1 MDRPEMAARKNT
13 ILCVFDMTSPRIS
26 ALEVHEWVFETLQVN
41 ERLVTMLQI
50 DGARRHVYIKFSE
63 QVEVM
68 RILKGMNGTA
78 EYKHSNG
85 VISTVKLEIAGL
97 GVRRVRVANLPPEL
111 PHAELRVAIE
121 PYGVI
126 QSITEETWASHYRFV
141 VANGIRVV
149 NMSLSKHLPSHLNIA
164 GYRAL
169 ISYEGQPRTC
179 YDCGEENHI
188 SMECP
193 KRMSRIRRIT
203 GPQGHAWNMTP
214 VQANRQEM
222 ADRVEMNVTPVLG
235 EITPAESDDEIEEV
249 KTENRTGTEMEERQT
264 NQMENRSVHIEGTAE
279 GEEGMSRTV
288 EGRWA
293 DEVLAEKPEARRD
306 QPSNTDTEERSQDW
320 PKLATTVPPR
330 HKTNYNS
337 LEKQELTPIGG
348 MARGLGPGKPN
359 LPADKMQQDSKGD
372 EISRG
377 KKQKMTKS
385 TEYLPERKRTR
396 NKGVVQLKDMP

>member
-1 MDRPEMAARKNT
+1 
-13 ILCVFDMTSPRIS
+13 
-26 ALEVHEWVFETLQVN
+26 
-41 ERLVTMLQI
+41 
-50 DGARRHVYIKFSE
+50 
-63 QVEVM
+63 
-68 RILKGMNGTA
+68 
-78 EYKHSNG
+78 
-85 VISTVKLEIAGL
+85 
-97 GVRRVRVANLPPEL
+97 
-111 PHAELRVAIE
+111 
-121 PYGVI
+121 
-126 QSITEETWASHYRFV
+126 
-141 VANGIRVV
+141 
-149 NMSLSKHLPSHLNIA
+149 
-164 GYRAL
+164 
-169 ISYEGQPRTC
+169 
-179 YDCGEENHI
+179 
-188 SMECP
+188 
-193 KRMSRIRRIT
+193 
-203 GPQGHAWNMTP
+203 
-214 VQANRQEM
+214 
-222 ADRVEMNVTPVLG
+222 
-235 EITPAESDDEIEEV
+235 V
-249 KTENRTGTEMEERQT
+249 KTEDRTGTEMEERQT

-330 HKTNYNS
+330 HKTNYSS